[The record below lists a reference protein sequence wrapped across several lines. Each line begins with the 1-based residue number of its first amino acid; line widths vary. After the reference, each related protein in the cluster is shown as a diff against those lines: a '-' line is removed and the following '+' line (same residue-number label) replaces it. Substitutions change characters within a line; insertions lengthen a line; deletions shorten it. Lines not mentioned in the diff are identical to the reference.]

1 MDFSTESL
9 ASWAT
14 ILGAIVSFLGLIQS
28 RAWLTAI
35 GVFFVAVSLIAIMYA
50 RRERLLVSSATVKI
64 EGRSLD
70 SLNIAN
76 LRRRRNRSLVMQEAH
91 QVARIDGEDLT
102 LTWRYSG
109 YCRAS
114 HEAAI
119 EFSID
124 TDNNIPFSELECFA
138 YDLRQDPTRNHKI
151 RPILVGTDG
160 SSKKIAVPFLQ
171 PLLTQQP
178 FSVLL
183 QCTLP
188 RCMKGGLEYYT
199 STLSFDQTTV
209 RRLTVRLVFVRGRPN
224 WVRVYECDATGRV
237 HLIKDLR
244 PVHQEHEVIEYLDVA
259 EDVGAQSARVYM
271 FQRTSLSP
279 KFLFRPAA

>member
-1 MDFSTESL
+1 M
-9 ASWAT
+9 
-14 ILGAIVSFLGLIQS
+14 
-28 RAWLTAI
+28 
-35 GVFFVAVSLIAIMYA
+35 
-50 RRERLLVSSATVKI
+50 LVSSATVKI

-91 QVARIDGEDLT
+91 QVARINGEDLT

-109 YCRAS
+109 YCRAN

-138 YDLRQDPTRNHKI
+138 YDLRQDPSQNHKI
-151 RPILVGTDG
+151 RPILVGADG
-160 SSKKIAVPFLQ
+160 SSKKIAVPFLK
-171 PLLTQQP
+171 PLATQQP

-183 QCTLP
+183 KCTLP
-188 RCMKGGLEYYT
+188 RCMKGGVEYYT
-199 STLSFDQTTV
+199 STLSFDQPKV
-209 RRLTVRLVFVRGRPN
+209 RLFTVRLVFVRAWPN

-237 HLIKDLR
+237 GLIRDLR
-244 PVHQEHEVIEYLDVA
+244 PVHKEHNGSEYLDVA
-259 EDVGAQSARVYM
+259 EDVGAQSARIYM

-279 KFLFRPAA
+279 KFLLRPAA